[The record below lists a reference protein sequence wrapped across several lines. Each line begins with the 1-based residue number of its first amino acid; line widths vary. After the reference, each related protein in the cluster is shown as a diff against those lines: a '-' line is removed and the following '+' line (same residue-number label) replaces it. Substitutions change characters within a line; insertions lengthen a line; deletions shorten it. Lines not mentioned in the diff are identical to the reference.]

1 MHIVLGILGTLVTL
15 LILVNRLQE
24 NGIDIGWLNPFSWH
38 RRRKF
43 RQAYHLPAAYSLD
56 SPMDV
61 AALFLLAVA
70 KADGDIT
77 KKQKDTILD
86 IFQTDFK
93 LSASEANNL
102 LSSSSH
108 ILGNGTEVKDSPK
121 SVVAKSADSF
131 SKAQVDSTLSLIQRV
146 ANIEEAPSEAQQMLV
161 TAITAALPKKEQQS
175 W

>member
-24 NGIDIGWLNPFSWH
+24 NGVDIGWLNPFSWH

-43 RQAYHLPAAYSLD
+43 RKAYHLPASYSLD

-61 AALFLLAVA
+61 AALFMLAVA

-102 LSSSSH
+102 LGSSAH
-108 ILGNGTEVKDSPK
+108 ILGNGADVKDSPK
-121 SVVAKSADSF
+121 SVVAKSEDSF
-131 SKAQVDSTLSLIQRV
+131 TTAQVDSTLNLIQRV
-146 ANIEEAPSEAQQMLV
+146 ASIEGAPSDAQQKLV
-161 TAITAALPKKEQQS
+161 SAITAALPKKENQR